1 MIEFKSI
8 KWKNFLSTG
17 NNFTEVNLN
26 GHERTLIVGENGAGK
41 STILDALCFSL
52 FAKPFRKVNKSQL
65 VNTVNCGDCRTELEF
80 IIGKINWKIVRA
92 IKPNVFEIY
101 KNGILLVQ
109 SSAAAD
115 QQKWLEQNVL
125 KMNYKSFTQIVV
137 LGSSTFVPFMQL
149 SAPGRRDVIEDILDI
164 RIFSTMNTI
173 LKERVKVNKEQV
185 YDVENAMSLLKDKVT
200 VQRTLIDDLKK
211 QSDSNVSHWNESIE
225 SLKKDIKTSQN
236 EVELDMREMDS
247 LGVELEET
255 EDPSDRMN
263 KLREFTIT
271 FNGKM
276 KDLKSEIKF
285 FKDNKICPTCHQG
298 IGSEL
303 KDDMLNKDEDKLTKL
318 NEALDQIASE
328 QDKLDKEWNSR
339 NDIQKLIKD
348 SQIKVK
354 QTLADINWKN
364 NKIKEIEKEIK
375 SIENNDDSVELEK
388 EKLRKIIEQG
398 QEKEI
403 LRRDIIQKQSD
414 LQLVSEFLKDGGVKS
429 SIIKKY
435 LPVMNDLINKY
446 LQKLE
451 FYVNFNLDEM
461 FNETI
466 KSRFR
471 DEFSYASFSEGEKM
485 RIDLA
490 LLFTW
495 REIAKLKNS
504 VNTNILILDEIFD
517 SSLDTNGT
525 MDFMKILYNITDGN
539 NVFVISHKGEQI
551 VDKFDNVIEF
561 KKHKNFSKPK
571 QYDGTTSELATSL

>member
-1 MIEFKSI
+1 MIEFKTI
-8 KWKNFLSTG
+8 KWKNLLSTG

-26 GHERTLIVGENGAGK
+26 GHDRTLIVGENGSGK

-52 FAKPFRKVNKSQL
+52 FSKPFRKINKSQL
-65 VNTVNCGDCRTELEF
+65 VNTVNCGDCKVELEF
-80 IIGKINWKIVRA
+80 DIGKTQWKVVRG

-101 KNGILLVQ
+101 KNGTLLDQ
-109 SSAAAD
+109 SSATND
-115 QQKWLEQNVL
+115 QQKWLEQHVL

-164 RIFSTMNTI
+164 RIFSTMNLI
-173 LKERVKVNKEQV
+173 LKERIKVNKEEV
-185 YDVENAMSLLKDKVT
+185 FDVENAMSLLKDKVI
-200 VQRTLIDDLKK
+200 VQKTLIEDLRK
-211 QSDSNVSHWNESIE
+211 QSQSNVSHWNENIE
-225 SLKKDIKTSQN
+225 SLKQQIAIA
-236 EVELDMREMDS
+236 EEEIELDMREVDS
-247 LGVELEET
+247 LTFELSEG
-255 EDPSDRMN
+255 EDPTERIQN
-263 KLREFTIT
+263 LRDFRVK
-271 FNGKM
+271 FNSKI
-276 KDLKSEIKF
+276 KDLTKEIKF
-285 FKDNKICPTCHQG
+285 FKGNASCPTCHQD
-298 IGSEL
+298 IKVDLRDTMVST
-303 KDDMLNKDEDKLTKL
+303 DEDKVTKL
-318 NEALDQIASE
+318 NEALDKLTKE
-328 QDKLDKEWNSR
+328 HKLLDKDLTER
-339 NDIQKLIKD
+339 NEISTLIKE
-348 SQIKVK
+348 SQIKIK
-354 QTLADINWKN
+354 QCLSDINWKTK
-364 NKIKEIEKEIK
+364 KIKEIEKEIE
-375 SIENNDDSVELEK
+375 SIKTDDGSVDK
-388 EKLRKIIEQG
+388 EKDKLLKIIQQG
-398 QEKEI
+398 REKEI
-403 LRRDIIQKQSD
+403 LRKEVINKRED
-414 LQLVSEFLKDGGVKS
+414 LKMVSEFLKDGGVKS
-429 SIIKKY
+429 SIIRKY

-451 FYVNFNLDEM
+451 FYVNFNLDDM

-525 MDFMKILYNITDGN
+525 QDFMKILYNITDGN

-561 KKHKNFSKPK
+561 TKYKNFSKPK

>member
-101 KNGILLVQ
+101 KNGILLDQ

-328 QDKLDKEWNSR
+328 QDKLDKEWTSR

-435 LPVMNDLINKY
+435 VPVMNDLINKY

>member
-101 KNGILLVQ
+101 KNGILLDQ

-318 NEALDQIASE
+318 NEALDQIALE
-328 QDKLDKEWNSR
+328 QDKLDKEWTSR

-435 LPVMNDLINKY
+435 LPIMNDLINKY

>member
-1 MIEFKSI
+1 MIEFKTI
-8 KWKNFLSTG
+8 KWKNLLSTG

-26 GHERTLIVGENGAGK
+26 GRERTLIVGENGSGK

-52 FAKPFRKVNKSQL
+52 FSKPFRKINKSQL
-65 VNTVNCGDCRTELEF
+65 VNTVNCGDCKVELEF
-80 IIGKINWKIVRA
+80 RIGKIEWKVVRG

-101 KNGILLVQ
+101 KNGTLLDQ
-109 SSAAAD
+109 SSATND

-164 RIFSTMNTI
+164 RIFSTMNLI
-173 LKERVKVNKEQV
+173 LKERIKVNKEEV
-185 YDVENAMSLLKDKVT
+185 FDVENAMSLLKDKVT
-200 VQRTLIDDLKK
+200 VQKTLIEDLRK
-211 QSDSNVSHWNESIE
+211 QSQSNVSHWNENIE
-225 SLKKDIKTSQN
+225 SLKEEIAKAEEEI
-236 EVELDMREMDS
+236 ELDMREVDS
-247 LGVELEET
+247 LTFELSEG
-255 EDPSDRMN
+255 EDPTERIQN
-263 KLREFTIT
+263 LRDFKVK
-271 FNGKM
+271 FNSKI
-276 KDLKSEIKF
+276 KDLTKEIKF
-285 FKDNKICPTCHQG
+285 FKGNASCPTCHQD
-298 IGSEL
+298 IKFDLRDNMVST
-303 KDDMLNKDEDKLTKL
+303 DEEKVSKL
-318 NEALDQIASE
+318 NEALDKIAKE
-328 QDKLDKEWNSR
+328 HKLLDKDLTER
-339 NDIQKLIKD
+339 NEISTLIKE
-348 SQIKVK
+348 SQIKIK
-354 QTLADINWKN
+354 QSLSDINWKTK
-364 NKIKEIEKEIK
+364 KIKEIEKEIE
-375 SIENNDDSVELEK
+375 SIKTDDGSVDK
-388 EKLRKIIEQG
+388 EKDKLLKIIQQG
-398 QEKEI
+398 REKEI
-403 LRRDIIQKQSD
+403 LRKEVINKRED
-414 LQLVSEFLKDGGVKS
+414 LKMVSEFLKDGGVKS
-429 SIIKKY
+429 SIIRKY

-451 FYVNFNLDEM
+451 FYVNFNLDDM

-525 MDFMKILYNITDGN
+525 QDFMKILYNITDGN

-561 KKHKNFSKPK
+561 TKYKNFSKPK

>member
-101 KNGILLVQ
+101 KNGILLDQ

-225 SLKKDIKTSQN
+225 SLKKDINTSQN

-247 LGVELEET
+247 LAVELEET

-328 QDKLDKEWNSR
+328 QDKLDKEWTSR

>member
-1 MIEFKSI
+1 MIEFKTI
-8 KWKNFLSTG
+8 KWKNLLSTG

-26 GHERTLIVGENGAGK
+26 GHERTLIVGENGSGK

-52 FAKPFRKVNKSQL
+52 FSKPFRKINKSQL
-65 VNTVNCGDCRTELEF
+65 VNTVNCGDCKVELEF
-80 IIGKINWKIVRA
+80 RIGKIEWKVVRG

-101 KNGILLVQ
+101 KNGTLLDQ
-109 SSAAAD
+109 ASATND

-164 RIFSTMNTI
+164 RIFSTMNLI
-173 LKERVKVNKEQV
+173 LKERIKVNKEEV
-185 YDVENAMSLLKDKVT
+185 FDVENAMSLLKDKVT
-200 VQRTLIDDLKK
+200 VQKTLIEDLRK
-211 QSDSNVSHWNESIE
+211 QSQSNVSHWNENIE
-225 SLKKDIKTSQN
+225 SLKQQIAKAEEEI
-236 EVELDMREMDS
+236 ELDMREVDS
-247 LGVELEET
+247 LTFELSEG
-255 EDPSDRMN
+255 EDPTERIQS
-263 KLREFTIT
+263 LRDFKVK
-271 FNGKM
+271 FNSKI
-276 KDLKSEIKF
+276 KDLTKEIKF
-285 FKDNKICPTCHQG
+285 FKGNASCPTCHQD
-298 IGSEL
+298 IKVDLRDTMVST
-303 KDDMLNKDEDKLTKL
+303 DEDKVTKL
-318 NEALDQIASE
+318 NEALDKIAKE
-328 QDKLDKEWNSR
+328 HKLLDKDLTER
-339 NDIQKLIKD
+339 NEISTLIKE
-348 SQIKVK
+348 SQIKIK
-354 QTLADINWKN
+354 QSLSDINWKTK
-364 NKIKEIEKEIK
+364 KIKEIEKEIE
-375 SIENNDDSVELEK
+375 SIKTDDGSVDK
-388 EKLRKIIEQG
+388 EKDKLLKIIQQG
-398 QEKEI
+398 REKEI
-403 LRRDIIQKQSD
+403 LRKEVINKRED
-414 LQLVSEFLKDGGVKS
+414 LKMVSEFLKDGGVKS
-429 SIIKKY
+429 SIIRKY

-451 FYVNFNLDEM
+451 FYVNFNLDDM

-517 SSLDTNGT
+517 SSLDNNGT
-525 MDFMKILYNITDGN
+525 QDFMKILYNITDGN

-561 KKHKNFSKPK
+561 SKYKNFSKPK

>member
-8 KWKNFLSTG
+8 KWKNLLSTG

-26 GHERTLIVGENGAGK
+26 GHERTLIVGENGSGK

-52 FAKPFRKVNKSQL
+52 FSKPFRKINKSQL
-65 VNTVNCGDCRTELEF
+65 VNTVNCGDCKVELEF
-80 IIGKINWKIVRA
+80 DIGKIQWKVVRG

-101 KNGILLVQ
+101 KNGTLLDQ
-109 SSAAAD
+109 ASATND

-164 RIFSTMNTI
+164 RIFSTMNLI
-173 LKERVKVNKEQV
+173 LKERIKVNKEEV
-185 YDVENAMSLLKDKVT
+185 FDVENAMSLLKDKVT
-200 VQRTLIDDLKK
+200 VQKTLIEDLRK
-211 QSDSNVSHWNESIE
+211 QSQSNVSHWNENIE
-225 SLKKDIKTSQN
+225 SLREQIAIAD
-236 EVELDMREMDS
+236 EAVELDMREVDS
-247 LGVELEET
+247 LTFELSEG
-255 EDPSDRMN
+255 EDPTDRIR
-263 KLREFTIT
+263 KLRDFKVT
-271 FNGKM
+271 FNSKI
-276 KDLKSEIKF
+276 KDLKKEIKF
-285 FKDNKICPTCHQG
+285 FKGNASCPTCHQD
-298 IGSEL
+298 IKTDLRDS
-303 KDDMLNKDEDKLTKL
+303 MVSTDEDKITKL
-318 NEALDQIASE
+318 DEALDKITKDHNMLSKDLNE
-328 QDKLDKEWNSR
+328 R
-339 NDIQKLIKD
+339 NEISTLIKE
-348 SQIKVK
+348 SQIKIK
-354 QTLADINWKN
+354 QSLSDINWKTK
-364 NKIKEIEKEIK
+364 KIKEIQKEIE
-375 SIENNDDSVELEK
+375 SIKTDDGSVEK
-388 EKLRKIIEQG
+388 EKDKLLNIIQQG
-398 QEKEI
+398 REKEI
-403 LRRDIIQKQSD
+403 LRKEVINKRED
-414 LQLVSEFLKDGGVKS
+414 LKMVSEFLKDGGVKS
-429 SIIKKY
+429 SIIRKY

-451 FYVNFNLDEM
+451 FYVNFNLDDM

-517 SSLDTNGT
+517 SSLDSNGT
-525 MDFMKILYNITDGN
+525 QDFMKILYNITDGN

-561 KKHKNFSKPK
+561 TKYKNFSKPK

>member
-1 MIEFKSI
+1 MIEFKTI
-8 KWKNFLSTG
+8 KWKNLLSTG

-26 GHERTLIVGENGAGK
+26 GHERTLIVGENGSGK

-52 FAKPFRKVNKSQL
+52 FSKPFRKINKSQL
-65 VNTVNCGDCRTELEF
+65 VNTVNCGDCKVELEF
-80 IIGKINWKIVRA
+80 KIGKIEWKVVRG

-101 KNGILLVQ
+101 KNGTLLDQ
-109 SSAAAD
+109 SSATND

-164 RIFSTMNTI
+164 RIFSTMNLI
-173 LKERVKVNKEQV
+173 LKERIKVNKEEV
-185 YDVENAMSLLKDKVT
+185 FDVENAMSLLKDKVT
-200 VQRTLIDDLKK
+200 VQKTLIEDLRK
-211 QSDSNVSHWNESIE
+211 QSQSNVSHWNENIE
-225 SLKKDIKTSQN
+225 SLQQQIAKAEEEI
-236 EVELDMREMDS
+236 ELDMREVDS
-247 LGVELEET
+247 LTFELSEG
-255 EDPSDRMN
+255 EDPTERIQN
-263 KLREFTIT
+263 LRDFKVK
-271 FNGKM
+271 FNSKI
-276 KDLKSEIKF
+276 KDLTKEIKF
-285 FKDNKICPTCHQG
+285 FKGNASCPTCHQD
-298 IGSEL
+298 IKFDLRDNMVST
-303 KDDMLNKDEDKLTKL
+303 DEEKVSKL
-318 NEALDQIASE
+318 NEALDKIAKE
-328 QDKLDKEWNSR
+328 HKLLDKDLTER
-339 NDIQKLIKD
+339 NEISTLIKE
-348 SQIKVK
+348 SQIKIK
-354 QTLADINWKN
+354 QSLSDINWKTK
-364 NKIKEIEKEIK
+364 KIKEIEKEIE
-375 SIENNDDSVELEK
+375 SIKTDDGSVDK
-388 EKLRKIIEQG
+388 EKDKLLKIIQQG
-398 QEKEI
+398 REKEI
-403 LRRDIIQKQSD
+403 LRKEVINKRED
-414 LQLVSEFLKDGGVKS
+414 LKMVSEFLKDGGVKS
-429 SIIKKY
+429 SIIRKY

-451 FYVNFNLDEM
+451 FYVNFNLDDM

-517 SSLDTNGT
+517 SSLDNNGT
-525 MDFMKILYNITDGN
+525 QDFMKILYNITDGN

-561 KKHKNFSKPK
+561 TKYKNFSKPK

>member
-1 MIEFKSI
+1 MIEFKTI
-8 KWKNFLSTG
+8 KWKNLLSTG

-26 GHERTLIVGENGAGK
+26 GHERTLIVGENGSGK

-52 FAKPFRKVNKSQL
+52 FSKPFRKINKSQL
-65 VNTVNCGDCRTELEF
+65 VNTVNCGDCKVELEF
-80 IIGKINWKIVRA
+80 RIGKIEWKVVRG

-101 KNGILLVQ
+101 KNGTLLDQ
-109 SSAAAD
+109 SSATND

-164 RIFSTMNTI
+164 RIFSTMNLI
-173 LKERVKVNKEQV
+173 LKERIKVNKEEV
-185 YDVENAMSLLKDKVT
+185 FDVENAMSLLKDKVT
-200 VQRTLIDDLKK
+200 VQKTLIEDLRK
-211 QSDSNVSHWNESIE
+211 QSQSNVSHWNENIE
-225 SLKKDIKTSQN
+225 SLKQQIAKAEEEI
-236 EVELDMREMDS
+236 ELDMREVDS
-247 LGVELEET
+247 LTFELSEG
-255 EDPSDRMN
+255 EDPTERIQS
-263 KLREFTIT
+263 LRDFKVK
-271 FNGKM
+271 FNSKI
-276 KDLKSEIKF
+276 KDLTKEIKF
-285 FKDNKICPTCHQG
+285 FKGNASCPTCHQD
-298 IGSEL
+298 IKIDLRDTMVST
-303 KDDMLNKDEDKLTKL
+303 DEDKVTKL
-318 NEALDQIASE
+318 NEALDKIAKE
-328 QDKLDKEWNSR
+328 HKLLDKDLTER
-339 NDIQKLIKD
+339 NEISTLIKE
-348 SQIKVK
+348 SQIKIK
-354 QTLADINWKN
+354 QSLSDINWKTK
-364 NKIKEIEKEIK
+364 KIKEIEKEIE
-375 SIENNDDSVELEK
+375 SIKTDDGSVDK
-388 EKLRKIIEQG
+388 EKDKLLKIIQQG
-398 QEKEI
+398 REKEI
-403 LRRDIIQKQSD
+403 LRKEVINKRED
-414 LQLVSEFLKDGGVKS
+414 LKMVSEFLKDGGVKS
-429 SIIKKY
+429 SIIRKY

-451 FYVNFNLDEM
+451 FYVNFNLDDM

-517 SSLDTNGT
+517 SSLDNNGT
-525 MDFMKILYNITDGN
+525 QDFMKILYNITDGN

-561 KKHKNFSKPK
+561 SKYKNFSKPK

>member
-1 MIEFKSI
+1 MIEFKTI
-8 KWKNFLSTG
+8 KWKNLLSTG

-26 GHERTLIVGENGAGK
+26 GHERTLIVGENGSGK

-52 FAKPFRKVNKSQL
+52 FSKPFRKINKSQL
-65 VNTVNCGDCRTELEF
+65 VNTVNCGDCKVELEF
-80 IIGKINWKIVRA
+80 RIGKIEWKVVRG

-101 KNGILLVQ
+101 KNGTLLDQ
-109 SSAAAD
+109 ASATND

-164 RIFSTMNTI
+164 RIFSTMNLI
-173 LKERVKVNKEQV
+173 LKERIKVNKEEV
-185 YDVENAMSLLKDKVT
+185 FDVENAMSLLKDKVT
-200 VQRTLIDDLKK
+200 VQKTLIEDLRK
-211 QSDSNVSHWNESIE
+211 QSQSNVSHWNENIE
-225 SLKKDIKTSQN
+225 SLKQQIAKAEEEI
-236 EVELDMREMDS
+236 ELDMREVDS
-247 LGVELEET
+247 LTFELSEG
-255 EDPSDRMN
+255 EDPTERIQS
-263 KLREFTIT
+263 LRDFKVK
-271 FNGKM
+271 FNSKI
-276 KDLKSEIKF
+276 KDLTKEIKF
-285 FKDNKICPTCHQG
+285 FKGNASCPTCHQD
-298 IGSEL
+298 IKVDLRDTMVST
-303 KDDMLNKDEDKLTKL
+303 DEDKVTKL
-318 NEALDQIASE
+318 NEALDKIAKE
-328 QDKLDKEWNSR
+328 HKLLDKDLTER
-339 NDIQKLIKD
+339 NEISNLIKE
-348 SQIKVK
+348 SQIKIK
-354 QTLADINWKN
+354 QSLSDINWKTK
-364 NKIKEIEKEIK
+364 KIKEIEKEIE
-375 SIENNDDSVELEK
+375 SIKTDDGSVDK
-388 EKLRKIIEQG
+388 EKDKLLKIIQQG
-398 QEKEI
+398 REKEI
-403 LRRDIIQKQSD
+403 LRKEVINKRED
-414 LQLVSEFLKDGGVKS
+414 LKMVSEFLKDGGVKS
-429 SIIKKY
+429 SIIRKY

-451 FYVNFNLDEM
+451 FYVNFNLDDM

-517 SSLDTNGT
+517 SSLDNNGT
-525 MDFMKILYNITDGN
+525 QDFMKILYNITDGN

-561 KKHKNFSKPK
+561 SKYKNFSKPK

>member
-1 MIEFKSI
+1 MIEFKTI
-8 KWKNFLSTG
+8 KWKNLLSTG

-26 GHERTLIVGENGAGK
+26 GHERTLIVGENGSGK

-52 FAKPFRKVNKSQL
+52 FSKPFRNINKSQL
-65 VNTVNCGDCRTELEF
+65 VNTVNCGDCKVELEF
-80 IIGKINWKIVRA
+80 KIGKIEWKVVRG

-101 KNGILLVQ
+101 KNGTLLDQ
-109 SSAAAD
+109 SSATND

-164 RIFSTMNTI
+164 RIFSTMNLI
-173 LKERVKVNKEQV
+173 LKERIKLNKEEV
-185 YDVENAMSLLKDKVT
+185 FDVENAMSLLKDKVT
-200 VQRTLIDDLKK
+200 VQKTLIEDLRK
-211 QSDSNVSHWNESIE
+211 QSQSNVSHWNENIE
-225 SLKKDIKTSQN
+225 SLKQQIAIA
-236 EVELDMREMDS
+236 EEEIELDMREVDS
-247 LGVELEET
+247 LTFELSEG
-255 EDPSDRMN
+255 EDPTERIQN
-263 KLREFTIT
+263 LRDFKVK
-271 FNGKM
+271 FNSKI
-276 KDLKSEIKF
+276 KDLTKEIKF
-285 FKDNKICPTCHQG
+285 FKGNASCPTCHQD
-298 IGSEL
+298 IKFDLRDNMVST
-303 KDDMLNKDEDKLTKL
+303 DEDKVSKL
-318 NEALDQIASE
+318 NEALDKIAKE
-328 QDKLDKEWNSR
+328 HKLLDKDLTER
-339 NDIQKLIKD
+339 NEISTLIKE
-348 SQIKVK
+348 SQIKIK
-354 QTLADINWKN
+354 QSLSDINWKTK
-364 NKIKEIEKEIK
+364 KIKEIEKEIE
-375 SIENNDDSVELEK
+375 SIKTDDGSVDK
-388 EKLRKIIEQG
+388 EKDKLLKIIQQG
-398 QEKEI
+398 REKEI
-403 LRRDIIQKQSD
+403 LRKEVINKRED
-414 LQLVSEFLKDGGVKS
+414 LKMVSEFLKDGGVKS
-429 SIIKKY
+429 SIIRKY

-451 FYVNFNLDEM
+451 FYVNFNLDDM

-517 SSLDTNGT
+517 SSLDNNGT
-525 MDFMKILYNITDGN
+525 QDFMKILYNITDGN

-561 KKHKNFSKPK
+561 TKYKNFSKPK

>member
-101 KNGILLVQ
+101 KNGILLDQ

-225 SLKKDIKTSQN
+225 SLKKDINTSQN

-247 LGVELEET
+247 LAVELEET

-328 QDKLDKEWNSR
+328 QDKLDKEWTSR

-375 SIENNDDSVELEK
+375 SIENNHDSVELEK